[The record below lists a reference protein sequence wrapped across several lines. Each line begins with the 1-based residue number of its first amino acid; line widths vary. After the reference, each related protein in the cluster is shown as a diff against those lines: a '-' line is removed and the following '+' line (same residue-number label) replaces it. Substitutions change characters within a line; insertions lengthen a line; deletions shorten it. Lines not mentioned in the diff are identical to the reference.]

1 MDPMLI
7 GALLL
12 LVLGLGLVILEVFVP
27 SGGLIGCL
35 AGISLILALV
45 LGFYYSQATGMIV
58 LGTIVLGLPICLAI
72 ALRYWPNTSMG
83 RRILLNIPTSEEV
96 LPNDPHRQRLKKLV
110 GQIGRAKSVMLP
122 SGAIDVAGQTIDAVS
137 EGMAIEAEQL
147 VRVIEV
153 RGNRVVVRPADQD
166 VQPDLPLP
174 DSSQPDLNRPIDSV
188 AEDPFK
194 EPLV

>member
-45 LGFYYSQATGMIV
+45 LGFYHSQATGMIV
-58 LGTIVLGLPICLAI
+58 LGTIVLGLPICLAV